1 MRYDPCE
8 ATYVTCEKAVSQ
20 RNHGTDGVHP
30 GSHVR
35 SEVVHSYQ
43 GNKDFHHVSVQ
54 VLLRHGLA
62 DRHRRRS
69 FSNLRLCAVSSNRS
83 HISGTGKAI
92 FSQPKTI
99 SLVVSTL

>member
-8 ATYVTCEKAVSQ
+8 ATYVTCEKVVSQ

-62 DRHRRRS
+62 GRHRRRI
-69 FSNLRLCAVSSNRS
+69 RQGR
-83 HISGTGKAI
+83 
-92 FSQPKTI
+92 P
-99 SLVVSTL
+99 

>member
-62 DRHRRRS
+62 DKETSQIRICIRSRHSGSDADAKGPAR
-69 FSNLRLCAVSSNRS
+69 
-83 HISGTGKAI
+83 SGTD
-92 FSQPKTI
+92 Q
-99 SLVVSTL
+99 

>member
-43 GNKDFHHVSVQ
+43 GNKELEITYQRFEKRIMIVR
-54 VLLRHGLA
+54 VLLSSVVVTYERIIN
-62 DRHRRRS
+62 
-69 FSNLRLCAVSSNRS
+69 FRLCK
-83 HISGTGKAI
+83 I
-92 FSQPKTI
+92 
-99 SLVVSTL
+99 